1 MHCICQYASR
11 QASKANNALMKDLL
25 ISCTRNPLTR
35 NKQMD
40 KQLENNHVSTVMEIK
55 EDCYS
60 FAASKQYK
68 Q

>member
-1 MHCICQYASR
+1 
-11 QASKANNALMKDLL
+11 MKDLL

-60 FAASKQYK
+60 FAASKQCK